1 MTSSQAR
8 SRSTM
13 GPMKVGTPR
22 PAEPVDARKQRRGP
36 KPITPAYLEN
46 AALHYLERF
55 ASSSANLKRVLM
67 RKVMRAA
74 TTGNGD
80 TAEGERLVDAL
91 VARYLA
97 AGLVDDKAYAAQRA
111 ASLRRQGNS
120 RFTIRG
126 KLALKGVERALIDDT
141 LADLDRDGT
150 EGDIAAASALVRRRR
165 LGPFRAAATRA
176 AARQKDLA
184 ALARAG
190 FSLEVARRVLAA
202 RDPEALEALA
212 RGTAADDE

>member
-1 MTSSQAR
+1 MSGDHGNTSA
-8 SRSTM
+8 
-13 GPMKVGTPR
+13 GAV
-22 PAEPVDARKQRRGP
+22 ARKRRRGP

-74 TTGNGD
+74 AAGNGD

-97 AGLVDDKAYAAQRA
+97 AGLVDDKTYAAQRA

-120 RFTIRG
+120 RFAIRG
-126 KLALKGVERALIDDT
+126 KLALKGVERALIRST
-141 LADLDRDGT
+141 LAALEQDDAQG
-150 EGDIAAASALVRRRR
+150 EIAAACALVRRRR
-165 LGPFRAAATRA
+165 LGPFRPV
-176 AARQKDLA
+176 AARKDAWQKDLA

-190 FSLEVARRVLAA
+190 FSLDVARRVLSASHA
-202 RDPEALEALA
+202 EELEAMA
-212 RGTAADDE
+212 RGEAQDSD